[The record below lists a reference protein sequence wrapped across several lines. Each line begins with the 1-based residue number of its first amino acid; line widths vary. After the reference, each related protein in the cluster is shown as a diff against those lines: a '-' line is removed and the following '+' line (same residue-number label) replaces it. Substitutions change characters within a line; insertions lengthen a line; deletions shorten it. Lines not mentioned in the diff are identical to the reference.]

1 MANKTRR
8 TAHNERKSKHPDV
21 YEEKKAELCRVY
33 RQMKHNEELLGR
45 LKEIRAPKNV
55 IEGAERC
62 LTESRADF
70 DRKLTELDDLCRK
83 VLEAIFGDGE

>member
-8 TAHNERKSKHPDV
+8 TAHNERKAKHPDI

-33 RQMKHNEELLGR
+33 RLLKHDEELLAR
-45 LKEIRAPKNV
+45 LKEIRAPKSV

-62 LTESRADF
+62 VAERRAEF
-70 DRKLTELDDLCRK
+70 DRKLTELDDICRR

>member
-8 TAHNERKSKHPDV
+8 TAHNERKAKHPDV

-33 RQMKHNEELLGR
+33 RQMKHYEELVVR
-45 LKEIRAPKNV
+45 LKDMRAPKSV

-62 LTESRADF
+62 VAERRAEF
-70 DRKLTELDDLCRK
+70 DRKLTELNELCRK